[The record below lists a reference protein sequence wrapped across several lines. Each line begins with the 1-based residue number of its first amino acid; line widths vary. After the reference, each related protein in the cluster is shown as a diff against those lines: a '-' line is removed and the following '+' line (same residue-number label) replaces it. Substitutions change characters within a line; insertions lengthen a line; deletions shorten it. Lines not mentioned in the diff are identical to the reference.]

1 MRGKR
6 GAGGVA
12 QPCARRRLPPTEG
25 FHVKRNLAGLVK
37 RGLRHAVGDRSHP
50 IEKLVLRSAG
60 LTRHPSDG
68 QLDEIAGAISRQ
80 IEPLLGAALAGNV
93 HALRKVTDLA
103 AALCAETT
111 TLACLH
117 HDAADTV
124 ARERTSWPLN
134 FPRDARERRRAL
146 RLVTGPRR
154 LPLCNPPLEPVVAR
168 KTGGFTDPANAAVLV
183 ALKAIEIERSFR
195 IPAELFPTLQP
206 GWSAAAARLP
216 DLAPASAEAWFR
228 VIWLYV
234 CERHAGAPERSV
246 LRRLV
251 APERPSEPPAPDT
264 ELRAALRLVLAEAF
278 FRLAKGRE
286 RKRRAVR

>member
-1 MRGKR
+1 
-6 GAGGVA
+6 
-12 QPCARRRLPPTEG
+12 
-25 FHVKRNLAGLVK
+25 VK

-60 LTRHPSDG
+60 LSRHPTDG

-80 IEPLLGAALAGNV
+80 IEPLLGAALAGNI
-93 HALRKVTDLA
+93 HALRKVTELA

-117 HDAADTV
+117 PEAADVV
-124 ARERTSWPLN
+124 ARERAAWPLN
-134 FPRDARERRRAL
+134 FPHDVRERRRVL

-154 LPLCNPPLEPVVAR
+154 LPLGNPPREAVVAR
-168 KTGGFTDPANAAVLV
+168 RSGGFTHPANAAVLV
-183 ALKAIEIERSFR
+183 ALKAIEIERAFR

-206 GWSAAAARLP
+206 TWSAAASRLP
-216 DLAPASAEAWFR
+216 DLASATAEAWFR

-234 CERHAGAPERSV
+234 CERHGGAPECSA

-251 APERPSEPPAPDT
+251 ASEEVSTAPAPDPD
-264 ELRAALRLVLAEAF
+264 LRTRLRQALEEAF

-286 RKRRAVR
+286 RRRRRGR